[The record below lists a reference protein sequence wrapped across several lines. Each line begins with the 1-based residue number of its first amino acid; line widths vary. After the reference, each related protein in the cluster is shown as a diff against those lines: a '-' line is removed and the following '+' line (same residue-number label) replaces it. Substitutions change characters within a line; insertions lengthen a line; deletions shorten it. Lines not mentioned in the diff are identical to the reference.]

1 MVQTDGTP
9 IDERLVLADLS
20 SEFSGDAMS
29 AALHTCK
36 EVFGDDREVV
46 RSLHG
51 RFPCHRVDLKG
62 KAELD
67 RQFVLPCLPHVMNF
81 AALHGGF
88 PRRISVPW

>member
-20 SEFSGDAMS
+20 SEFSGDAMF

-46 RSLHG
+46 
-51 RFPCHRVDLKG
+51 
-62 KAELD
+62 
-67 RQFVLPCLPHVMNF
+67 
-81 AALHGGF
+81 
-88 PRRISVPW
+88 